1 MSHCPKPLCP
11 TSNVFDPPKV
21 VYRDH
26 YHPQI
31 VNVIHQVEV
40 VNRHHC
46 VPVPRHVYCYSE
58 RNEYPSAS
66 AMPFGPYRRGR

>member
-1 MSHCPKPLCP
+1 MSNCPRPLCP
-11 TSNVFDPPKV
+11 VSNVVDPPRV
-21 VYRDH
+21 VYRDF

-31 VNVIHQVEV
+31 VNVIHPIEV

-58 RNEYPSAS
+58 RNEYPNA
-66 AMPFGPYRRGR
+66 AAPFVPYRRGR